1 MFVCPVASSLMTNNN
16 VVIIYFYFSRSLDTN
31 STVVSNSPHFTQTP
45 HGPGKSLRQLFFV
58 LFFVFCLLPL
68 LLPCL
73 STRPCCCWMDG
84 CLQIKGLEMGASR
97 PTSCRHFF
105 LFYSPPHERL
115 CHPSLYRYLFQ
126 LRLLVACV
134 CVTNANP
141 GRPAQVDQSPAKL
154 ARTKKDFLHI
164 QVNEN

>member
-1 MFVCPVASSLMTNNN
+1 MATALA
-16 VVIIYFYFSRSLDTN
+16 VVINPVFIGSHVPHQSGRVHQFDGMGRVSQFPN
-31 STVVSNSPHFTQTP
+31 SF
-45 HGPGKSLRQLFFV
+45 LF
-58 LFFVFCLLPL
+58 LFFCLLPL

-73 STRPCCCWMDG
+73 STRPCCCWLDG

-105 LFYSPPHERL
+105 LFYFPPHERL
-115 CHPSLYRYLFQ
+115 CQPSLYRYPFQ